1 MLQDQMSGDE
11 VHKSCTG
18 PRAAFVNSRLYVW
31 VMVKLLEAVNGGRNL
46 PRQVGRQQVDL
57 FLCREFCNG
66 STAKCA
72 AAKRG
77 RAREGYERVAGAF
90 GRRLG
95 KVG

>member
-1 MLQDQMSGDE
+1 MTFTNPAPD
-11 VHKSCTG
+11 V
-18 PRAAFVNSRLYVW
+18 RAAFVNLKLYAW

-57 FLCREFCNG
+57 FLCRESCNG

-77 RAREGYERVAGAF
+77 RAGEGNERIAGAF
-90 GRRLG
+90 GGRFG